1 MVKLELELTDIDYD
15 FLIQEYLPRVQD
27 KLQQSGSPLSSLLGG
42 NMAGTL
48 LTMAPE
54 SVKDRLAAELIN
66 AAAPRLS
73 EQLEI
78 VAAKNGIPGKVK
90 NLKATAMQE

>member
-15 FLIQEYLPRVQD
+15 YLIREYLPRVQD
-27 KLQQSGSPLSSLLGG
+27 KLQQSGSSLSSLLGG

-54 SVKDRLAAELIN
+54 SVKDKLAAELIN
-66 AAAPRLS
+66 AAAPQLS
-73 EQLEI
+73 EQLES

-90 NLKATAMQE
+90 NLKATAE